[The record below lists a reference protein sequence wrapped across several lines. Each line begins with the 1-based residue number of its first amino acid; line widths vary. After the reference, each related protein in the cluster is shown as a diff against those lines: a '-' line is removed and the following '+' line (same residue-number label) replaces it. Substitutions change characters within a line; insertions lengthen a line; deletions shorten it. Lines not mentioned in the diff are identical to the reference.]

1 MLNQDLSK
9 VLTGHISRYS
19 LVTATA
25 KLAREISD
33 KNLED
38 KVITTEKPVSDA
50 LNQLLAGD
58 YKIAEPDEIA
68 NL

>member
-25 KLAREISD
+25 KRAREISD
-33 KNLED
+33 KNLEE
-38 KVITTEKPVSDA
+38 KNIVTEKAVSLA
-50 LNQLLAGD
+50 LNDFLED
-58 YKIAEPDEIA
+58 KYKIVEPEEIA
-68 NL
+68 NI

>member
-25 KLAREISD
+25 KRAREISN

-38 KVITTEKPVSDA
+38 KVITTEKAVSLA
-50 LNQLLAGD
+50 LNDFLED
-58 YKIAEPDEIA
+58 NYKIVEPDEIA
-68 NL
+68 HI

>member
-25 KLAREISD
+25 KRARAIAD

-38 KVITTEKPVSDA
+38 ENITTEKPVSVA
-50 LNQLLAGD
+50 LNEFLED
-58 YKIAEPDEIA
+58 KYRIVEPEEIA
-68 NL
+68 NI

>member
-38 KVITTEKPVSDA
+38 KVITPEKPVSDA

-58 YKIAEPDEIA
+58 YKIVEPDEIA
-68 NL
+68 HI

>member
-25 KLAREISD
+25 KKAREISD
-33 KNLED
+33 KNLEN
-38 KVITTEKPVSDA
+38 KIISTEKPVSVA
-50 LNQLLAGD
+50 LNKLLDGE
-58 YKIAEPDEIA
+58 YKIVEPDEIA
-68 NL
+68 NI

>member
-9 VLTGHISRYS
+9 VLAGHVSRYS

-25 KLAREISD
+25 KRAREISD

-38 KVITTEKPVSDA
+38 KVITTEKAVSLA
-50 LNQLLAGD
+50 LNDLLED
-58 YKIAEPDEIA
+58 RYKIVEPEEIA
-68 NL
+68 NI

>member
-9 VLTGHISRYS
+9 VLAGHISRYS

-25 KLAREISD
+25 KRAREISN

-38 KVITTEKPVSDA
+38 KNITTEKPVSLA
-50 LNQLLAGD
+50 LNDFLED
-58 YKIAEPDEIA
+58 KYRIIEPEEIA
-68 NL
+68 NI

>member
-19 LVTATA
+19 LVTAAA
-25 KLAREISD
+25 KRARAISD

-38 KVITTEKPVSDA
+38 KVITTEKPVSEA
-50 LNQLLAGD
+50 LNELLNEE
-58 YKIAEPDEIA
+58 YKIIEPEEIA
-68 NL
+68 NI

>member
-9 VLTGHISRYS
+9 VLAKNVSRYS

-25 KLAREISD
+25 KRAREISD

-38 KVITTEKPVSDA
+38 KVITTEKPVSEA
-50 LNQLLAGD
+50 LNQILND
-58 YKIAEPDEIA
+58 EYKIIEPDEIA
-68 NL
+68 NI

>member
-25 KLAREISD
+25 KRAREISN

-38 KVITTEKPVSDA
+38 KVITTEKAVSLA
-50 LNQLLAGD
+50 LNDFLED
-58 YKIAEPDEIA
+58 NYKIVEPEEIA
-68 NL
+68 HI

>member
-9 VLTGHISRYS
+9 ILSGHISRYS

-25 KLAREISD
+25 KRAREISD

-38 KVITTEKPVSDA
+38 KVITTEKAVSLA
-50 LNQLLAGD
+50 LNDFLED
-58 YKIAEPDEIA
+58 KYKIVEPEEIA
-68 NL
+68 NI

>member
-1 MLNQDLSK
+1 MLNQDLTKILS
-9 VLTGHISRYS
+9 GNISRYS

-25 KLAREISD
+25 KRAREISD

-38 KVITTEKPVSDA
+38 KVITTEKAVSLA
-50 LNQLLAGD
+50 LNDLLED
-58 YKIAEPDEIA
+58 KYKIVEPDEIK

>member
-9 VLTGHISRYS
+9 VLAGHISRYS

-50 LNQLLAGD
+50 LDKLLDGS
-58 YKIAEPDEIA
+58 YKIIEPDEIA
-68 NL
+68 NI

>member
-19 LVTATA
+19 LVIATA

-38 KVITTEKPVSDA
+38 KVITTEKPVSSA
-50 LNQLLAGD
+50 LDKLLAAE
-58 YKIAEPDEIA
+58 YKVVEPDEIA
-68 NL
+68 NI

>member
-9 VLTGHISRYS
+9 VLSKNISRYS

-25 KLAREISD
+25 KRAREISD

-38 KVITTEKPVSDA
+38 KVITTEKAVSLA
-50 LNQLLAGD
+50 LNDLLEEK
-58 YKIAEPDEIA
+58 YKIIEHEEIA
-68 NL
+68 KI